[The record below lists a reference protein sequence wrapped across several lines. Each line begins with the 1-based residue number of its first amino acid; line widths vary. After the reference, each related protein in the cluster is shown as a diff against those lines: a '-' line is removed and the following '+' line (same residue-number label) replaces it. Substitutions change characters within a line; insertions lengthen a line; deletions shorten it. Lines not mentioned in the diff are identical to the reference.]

1 MNAEMTNSP
10 LEEENKELRRLLDQ
24 ANEAFA
30 LLQEAMEQYQRILAR
45 DSEVKMSDDQDHV
58 KKLLEKY
65 SRL

>member
-24 ANEAFA
+24 VNEAFA
-30 LLQEAMEQYQRILAR
+30 LLQEAMEQYQKILAR